1 MGGRREQPGNKWAGV
16 TKEEGPATR
25 PKFSDGH
32 NLTGFGRMRIAPRR
46 CRGNHCTGWTM
57 AANSASILW
66 PIDCRHYVGDSGI
79 FAAHY
84 RAGAITMSFGRDPLG
99 RNGPET
105 PPETHEPRRRVGIDQ
120 HGDPPHTLARH
131 FGPPDA
137 SGAAADL
144 RLPPMVRERFHS
156 SGTCAS
162 FLARHLPSFIVPTCS
177 LTLHPL

>member
-66 PIDCRHYVGDSGI
+66 PIDCPHYVGDSGI

-84 RAGAITMSFGRDPLG
+84 RAGVITMSFGETFLEETARRPRRKRTSHGAESELTSTA
-99 RNGPET
+99 T
-105 PPETHEPRRRVGIDQ
+105 PPTHWHATLDHPMPRGQRLTCDYRPWFGKGSTRQGRV
-120 HGDPPHTLARH
+120 RV
-131 FGPPDA
+131 F
-137 SGAAADL
+137 
-144 RLPPMVRERFHS
+144 
-156 SGTCAS
+156 
-162 FLARHLPSFIVPTCS
+162 
-177 LTLHPL
+177 